1 MISGFP
7 TRMVY
12 AITHVTQ
19 RFVMSPTITQPT
31 LTSRQRFQAAC
42 RCLPT
47 DRPPV
52 WLMRQA
58 GRALPEY
65 RKLKET
71 YTFVQLVQNPELA
84 VEVTLQ
90 PVRRFG
96 FDAAILF
103 SDILVIPEALGQT
116 YHFRETGGVVMDF
129 AVTTAA
135 DIARLSVEHVVER
148 LSYVDKALRLLR
160 TELGDRTALIGFS
173 GSPWTLATFMME
185 GGSVPKY
192 SRALAL
198 FREDPKTYYLLAE
211 KLTAAVTAYLH
222 MQADTGVDALQLF
235 DSHGGHLLPAE
246 FQEASGRWMR
256 DIITAIGQRPAL
268 QDQPAVAPSC
278 KSVDHEQVARWQA
291 GARPAGL
298 ETRDTAGLE
307 TRATGGSAQAHSQRP
322 AAPPV
327 IAFSLGTHD
336 SWKELIGTGAN
347 VIGVDWQ
354 TSLAEAR
361 QAVPAHIG
369 LQGNLSPALISDATP
384 ADVAHETT
392 AILETMRGR
401 PGHIFNLGHGLT
413 PGAKLENIA
422 ALVETVHTF
431 KS

>member
-1 MISGFP
+1 MTSGFP
-7 TRMVY
+7 RGMGY

-19 RFVMSPTITQPT
+19 RFAMSTLVTQPT
-31 LTSRQRFQAAC
+31 PTSRQRFQAAC

-211 KLTAAVTAYLH
+211 KLTAAVTAYLQ

-256 DIITAIGQRPAL
+256 DITAAI
-268 QDQPAVAPSC
+268 
-278 KSVDHEQVARWQA
+278 AR
-291 GARPAGL
+291 
-298 ETRDTAGLE
+298 
-307 TRATGGSAQAHSQRP
+307 RP

-336 SWKELIGTGAN
+336 SWNELIATGAN

-361 QAVPAHIG
+361 QKVPAHIG

-384 ADVAHETT
+384 ADVARETQT
-392 AILETMRGR
+392 VLEAMRGR

-431 KS
+431 KA